1 MAEFFEALKISFS
14 DTFGKQIELESGS
27 IMTLNIVLWSLFIGF
42 LIGIGGT
49 VYNKVILGSFVR
61 SMLNGGITSEDKA
74 MTLGE
79 LGHTNAFV
87 KFALRRGSTFRRIVR
102 MRGDSDEANS
112 RVSLDEARFYIP
124 EENMIRAEKVYG
136 KLGASIFQIL
146 VSILALL
153 ITTLAALIIVPDL
166 TQMAANFVSGLR

>member
-1 MAEFFEALKISFS
+1 MAEFFEALKVSFN

-49 VYNKVILGSFVR
+49 VYNKVILGSLVR
-61 SMLNGGITSEDKA
+61 SMLDGGITSEDKA

-79 LGHTNAFV
+79 LGHTNIFV

-112 RVSLDEARFYIP
+112 RTAIDGARFYIP
-124 EENMIRAEKVYG
+124 EENLPRAEKVYG
-136 KLGASIFQIL
+136 KLGASIFSIL

-166 TQMAANFVSGLR
+166 TQMVANFVSGL

>member
-1 MAEFFEALKISFS
+1 MAEFFESLKISFS
-14 DTFGKQIELESGS
+14 DTFGKTVELESGS

-42 LIGIGGT
+42 LLGIGGT

-61 SMLNGGITSEDKA
+61 ALLDGGITSADKA

-79 LGHTNAFV
+79 LGHTNNIFV
-87 KFALRRGSTFRRIVR
+87 KFALRRGSTFRRILHTAD
-102 MRGDSDEANS
+102 DSHEADS
-112 RVSLDEARFYIP
+112 RISLDKARFYIP
-124 EENMIRAEKVYG
+124 EENLVRAEKVYG
-136 KLGASIFQIL
+136 KLGASIFSIL

-166 TQMAANFVSGLR
+166 TQLVANFVSGV